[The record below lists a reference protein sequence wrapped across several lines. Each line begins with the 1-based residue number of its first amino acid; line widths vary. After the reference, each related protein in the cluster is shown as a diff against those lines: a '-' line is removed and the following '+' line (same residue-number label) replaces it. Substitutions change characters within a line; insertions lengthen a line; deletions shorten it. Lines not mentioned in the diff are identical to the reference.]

1 LIALGVI
8 FLLDSLEVFGED
20 TDVVGSIWPLFIIGV
35 GFVMWARQRYS
46 FVLAPVLVMAVGVL
60 LFADSLSDSDVW
72 RFWPVLLII
81 VGAWFVWRRAHVPG
95 AAAGATEHTG
105 TVNINSVFGGS
116 EHRVTGEFQGGQVS
130 AIMGGGALDLRGA
143 TLSPEGATVD
153 VNVILGGFELRVPD
167 SWNVTLSVDAFLGGV
182 EDKRT
187 AVAQHDTGAP
197 VLTIRG
203 STFLGGLE
211 VKS

>member
-1 LIALGVI
+1 
-8 FLLDSLEVFGED
+8 
-20 TDVVGSIWPLFIIGV
+20 
-35 GFVMWARQRYS
+35 
-46 FVLAPVLVMAVGVL
+46 
-60 LFADSLSDSDVW
+60 
-72 RFWPVLLII
+72 
-81 VGAWFVWRRAHVPG
+81 
-95 AAAGATEHTG
+95 
-105 TVNINSVFGGS
+105 VNINSVFGGS